1 MMRFGILGYGGIAQR
16 FVGDSAQVREAEIT
30 VIASRTEAKQ
40 KAAASAVKTAQI
52 VDQYDACLSS
62 PNVDC
67 VYIAL
72 PHLMHKEMAMAALAQ
87 HKHVLVE
94 KPGTLTTA
102 DWDQLCEEAKR
113 QDCFLMEALKT
124 PFYPSSEIVK
134 NLIEDGAIDSD
145 MMDVTDD
152 ISSGD
157 DLVPMEGEPT
167 E

>member
-94 KPGTLTTA
+94 KP
-102 DWDQLCEEAKR
+102 
-113 QDCFLMEALKT
+113 
-124 PFYPSSEIVK
+124 
-134 NLIEDGAIDSD
+134 
-145 MMDVTDD
+145 
-152 ISSGD
+152 
-157 DLVPMEGEPT
+157 
-167 E
+167 